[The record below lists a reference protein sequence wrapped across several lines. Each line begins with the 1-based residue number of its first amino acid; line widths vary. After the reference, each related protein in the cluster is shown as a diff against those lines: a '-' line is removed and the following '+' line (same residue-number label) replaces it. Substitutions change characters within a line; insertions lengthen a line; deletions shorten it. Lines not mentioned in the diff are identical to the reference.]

1 VTERTRYVWNEDW
14 LIQEVTT
21 RLEGETSARVRQRD
35 YCYGAGRA
43 VMAHADVAFDSQ
55 GTPTTRKWYFYVS
68 DPFGFPERLVDAQG
82 NIAATLVRSAFGEV
96 TYAPGSTTAT
106 PVRKLGQ
113 YCDDETGLCYNRW
126 RSYDPEAGRFISPDP
141 LGLEGGLNV
150 YGLGVNPIRWDDP
163 LGLSTDLSDRTGAL
177 RDQMPNKQACMAIA
191 QLSDGSTVATMNR
204 NGQTPPLGRAKR
216 PVPRRSDPS
225 SGRAFGH
232 HGAGIPADH
241 GEGRWRASMQPRGT
255 ARNPCRT
262 EGEVEDRLDQRD
274 EQLLR

>member
-1 VTERTRYVWNEDW
+1 
-14 LIQEVTT
+14 
-21 RLEGETSARVRQRD
+21 
-35 YCYGAGRA
+35 
-43 VMAHADVAFDSQ
+43 MAHADVAFDSQ

-126 RSYDPEAGRFISPDP
+126 RYYDPEAGRFISPDP

-204 NGQTPPLGRAKR
+204 NGQTPPSDVRKGRFPGAQT
-216 PVPRRSDPS
+216 PPAGGPS
-225 SGRAFGH
+225 
-232 HGAGIPADH
+232 GITAQ
-241 GEGRWRASMQPRGT
+241 EFQPTT
-255 ARNPCRT
+255 ARAGGGPACNHAERRAIRAAQKARLKIDSISATNNCCDSCKKALKKHNPDI
-262 EGEVEDRLDQRD
+262 EIADPNGNQVPV
-274 EQLLR
+274 